1 MSNQDNQSQSYL
13 AKLTPWGGR
22 SSPAPRPAPNPNPNP
37 GSDAESASGDLG
49 LKQTKG
55 SDHRVSHRHRLSSR
69 SYPRDCPP
77 LLPQWFFATDVPKR
91 RPSPLEQSST
101 EPEKPRLA
109 PKKYA
114 PFSKTDSKAI
124 EAAFQR
130 LACEEDAAE
139 RDDGNSPKH
148 SEGKTNSSLK
158 ADENRL
164 EPGSVTVPV
173 NEDYL
178 FDVDV
183 ERRELA
189 PAYWLGPVYEVRRGT
204 WFYQDSSSVQRPC
217 DENLAAQLEEGYLK
231 LCPWREV
238 EGQEGKQ
245 ERTEKEPTASQPRPR
260 PLSQIMTTDTA
271 SILRAAASSP
281 VSPRASS
288 PNLRDQT
295 TKSLADGKAEAA
307 QAIHQAR
314 TLRLFGPHSNSVVT
328 YQDGITAWILT
339 DDFIS
344 RMSSNMYKRFAGG
357 GHYAGIKVT
366 RGYIDQTKRPEEKDG
381 KTDQTAGRTSD
392 KNSPDASGRNADEN
406 LNVDPAAQE
415 GGKSPS
421 ETRRETL
428 ERQMSSLVGSV
439 TKGDREKEE
448 EEIRKRDEKEIQ
460 DDYRDQEGEDQNREI
475 EHLLLVTHGIGQRLG
490 LRMESVN
497 FVHDVN
503 TFRKTL
509 KAVYNESPDLQA
521 LNSEVDKLPKNCR
534 IQVLPIN
541 WRHKLDFPK
550 QSLKHNRREHDLGD
564 AGFGEEEDYP
574 NLDDISVEG
583 VPAVRNLITDL
594 ALDILLYQSPAY
606 KDHISRIVLEECN
619 RMYNLFKERNPSFNG
634 KVSMVGHSLGSAVMF
649 DILCM
654 QDKLGHKDR
663 GRSKSTRKR
672 EHGMKLDFEVEDFYA
687 LGSPVGLFQMLKGRT
702 IAAREAPPARQK
714 SARQTSDPFLDSDLL
729 ASSSKLNETMG
740 TSDSEIPTS
749 SPKCRQ
755 LFNIFHPTDP
765 ISYRIEPLISPAM
778 ASLKPQPLPYTKRG
792 IFGSQVGQ
800 GLTGIGARVGQSV
813 SGMWSSFSSGI
824 ASSLL
829 NRTLGFTAEDA
840 SKLGGPSGSTQS
852 RAPLSL
858 GAGTNVAAGTIPT
871 APLAVNIDRID
882 AGGVQGPARD
892 EPRPGEPGQHPP
904 TLIDSEL
911 QTLFAGFQ
919 SRRKS
924 VQTEDTR
931 GFEQSPED
939 AEAEERGRR
948 LRKEEAKVRALN
960 LNGRV
965 DYSIQEGAFDISLIA
980 AVASHLSYWADED
993 VSHFMISQLLSRQRV
1008 VRKSRS
1014 APALRGP

>member
-1 MSNQDNQSQSYL
+1 MSNQDSQSYL
-13 AKLTPWGGR
+13 SKLSPWTGRAPTPKLAQA
-22 SSPAPRPAPNPNPNP
+22 PAPSSEPEA
-37 GSDAESASGDLG
+37 ASADLG
-49 LKQTKG
+49 LKQSKG
-55 SDHRVSHRHRLSSR
+55 HDHKVTHRHRLSR
-69 SYPRDCPP
+69 REYPRDCPP
-77 LLPQWFFATDVPKR
+77 TLVQWFFATDVPKR
-91 RPSPLEQSST
+91 RPNPSEQPNK
-101 EPEKPRLA
+101 EPEKPRVA

-124 EAAFQR
+124 EAASQK
-130 LACEEDAAE
+130 LAEQEDAEE
-139 RDDGNSPKH
+139 RQELARENDITHESSTTSKRSRSDP
-148 SEGKTNSSLK
+148 NSSFEADQHRYK
-158 ADENRL
+158 A
-164 EPGSVTVPV
+164 GSLTVPV

-189 PAYWLGPVYEVRRGT
+189 PAYWPGPVYEVRRGT
-204 WFYQDSSSVQRPC
+204 WFYQDSAIAQRPC
-217 DENLAAQLEEGYLK
+217 DENLAAQLEEGFLK
-231 LCPWREV
+231 LKPWREV
-238 EGQEGKQ
+238 PKQ
-245 ERTEKEPTASQPRPR
+245 ETDAPERGLERSASQPRSR
-260 PLSQIMTTDTA
+260 PVSQLLGVDA
-271 SILRAAASSP
+271 VNALKAAASTPISRKT
-281 VSPRASS
+281 SAS
-288 PNLRDQT
+288 NLSEQNAKSSVDRNDQT
-295 TKSLADGKAEAA
+295 

-328 YQDGITAWILT
+328 YQDATTAWILT

-357 GHYAGIKVT
+357 SHFAGVKVT
-366 RGYIDQTKRPEEKDG
+366 RGYVPQKKIEAKDE
-381 KTDQTAGRTSD
+381 KTDQASGKTSD
-392 KNSPDASGRNADEN
+392 KDGNTDLTETDNIEST
-406 LNVDPAAQE
+406 AQE
-415 GGKSPS
+415 GVVSS
-421 ETRRETL
+421 ESRRLTL
-428 ERQMSSLVGSV
+428 ERQMSSLVSSV

-460 DDYRDQEGEDQNREI
+460 DDYRDQDGEEQNREI

-550 QSLKHNRREHDLGD
+550 QSLKHNRKEHDLGD

-574 NLDDISVEG
+574 NLEDISVEG

-619 RMYNLFKERNPSFNG
+619 RIYKLFKQRNPTFHG

-654 QDKLGHKDR
+654 QNKGSNKPIK
-663 GRSKSTRKR
+663 RSD
-672 EHGMKLDFEVEDFYA
+672 HPMKLDFEVEDFYA
-687 LGSPVGLFQMLKGRT
+687 LGSPVGLFQMLNGRT
-702 IAAREAPPARQK
+702 IAARPTPSGKDKFAEA
-714 SARQTSDPFLDSDLL
+714 SADPFLDAPLGP
-729 ASSSKLNETMG
+729 SKLSDNMG
-740 TSDSEIPTS
+740 TSSSEIPIS
-749 SPKCRQ
+749 SPQCRQ

-813 SGMWSSFSSGI
+813 SGLWSSFSSGI

-829 NRTLGFTAEDA
+829 NRSLGFTAEDA
-840 SKLGGPSGSTQS
+840 SKLGGPSGSSQS
-852 RAPLSL
+852 RTPLSL
-858 GAGTNVAAGTIPT
+858 GAGTNVGSGTIPT
-871 APLAVNIDRID
+871 APAAVKIDRIISTD
-882 AGGVQGPARD
+882 VKQPD
-892 EPRPGEPGQHPP
+892 PEEPRPGEPGQHPP
-904 TLIDSEL
+904 TLIDSEIE
-911 QTLFAGFQ
+911 TLYSGFRN
-919 SRRKS
+919 RRKS
-924 VQTEDTR
+924 AQAEDTR
-931 GFEQSPED
+931 ELHED
-939 AEAEERGRR
+939 SEWAEAEERGRKI
-948 LRKEEAKVRALN
+948 RKEEAKVRALN

-965 DYSIQEGAFDISLIA
+965 DYSIQE
-980 AVASHLSYWADED
+980 
-993 VSHFMISQLLSRQRV
+993 
-1008 VRKSRS
+1008 
-1014 APALRGP
+1014 

>member
-1 MSNQDNQSQSYL
+1 MSNQDSQSYL
-13 AKLTPWGGR
+13 SKLSPWTPR
-22 SSPAPRPAPNPNPNP
+22 APTPKPAPEPEA
-37 GSDAESASGDLG
+37 ASADLG
-49 LKQTKG
+49 LKESKG
-55 SDHRVSHRHRLSSR
+55 KDHRVTHRHRLSR
-69 SYPRDCPP
+69 RNYPRDCPP
-77 LLPQWFFATDVPKR
+77 LLVQWFFATDVPKR
-91 RPSPLEQSST
+91 RPSPTEQPNK
-101 EPEKPRLA
+101 EPEKPRIA

-114 PFSKTDSKAI
+114 PFSKTDSKTI
-124 EAAFQR
+124 EAAFQK
-130 LACEEDAAE
+130 LAVLEDADE
-139 RDDGNSPKH
+139 RKEFEKDDEITSESSSTPKR
-148 SEGKTNSSLK
+148 SDSNLNSSLG
-158 ADENRL
+158 ADQHRFK
-164 EPGSVTVPV
+164 PGELTVPV

-204 WFYQDSSSVQRPC
+204 WFYQDSAIVQRPC
-217 DENLAAQLEEGYLK
+217 DENLAAQLEEGFLK
-231 LCPWREV
+231 LKPWREV
-238 EGQEGKQ
+238 PGRDG
-245 ERTEKEPTASQPRPR
+245 RTEKPEKGLERSASQPRAR
-260 PLSQIMTTDTA
+260 PVSQLLGTDA
-271 SILRAAASSP
+271 AVNAIKAAASTPISRKTSSSNLSEQNTKSP
-281 VSPRASS
+281 IDRT
-288 PNLRDQT
+288 DQT
-295 TKSLADGKAEAA
+295 

-328 YQDGITAWILT
+328 YQDATTAWILT

-344 RMSSNMYKRFAGG
+344 RMSSTMYKRFAGG
-357 GHYAGIKVT
+357 SHFAGVKVT
-366 RGYIDQTKRPEEKDG
+366 RGYVPQKKIEVKDG
-381 KTDQTAGRTSD
+381 KADQTSGKTSD
-392 KNSPDASGRNADEN
+392 KDGKSEQTSSED
-406 LNVDPAAQE
+406 NVDSTAQE
-415 GGKSPS
+415 SVVSS
-421 ETRRETL
+421 ESRRLTL
-428 ERQMSSLVGSV
+428 ERQMSSLVSAV
-439 TKGDREKEE
+439 TKGDRETEE

-460 DDYRDQEGEDQNREI
+460 DDYRDQEGEEQNREI

-521 LNSEVDKLPKNCR
+521 LNTEVDKLPKNCR

-550 QSLKHNRREHDLGD
+550 QSLKHNRKEHDLGD

-606 KDHISRIVLEECN
+606 KNHIARIVLEECN
-619 RMYNLFKERNPSFNG
+619 RIFKLFRERNPTFHG

-654 QDKLGHKDR
+654 QNKGSNKPVRRGGHP
-663 GRSKSTRKR
+663 
-672 EHGMKLDFEVEDFYA
+672 MKLDFEVEDFYA

-702 IAAREAPPARQK
+702 IAARPSPSGKDKSSEA
-714 SARQTSDPFLDSDLL
+714 SSDPFLDAPLG
-729 ASSSKLNETMG
+729 SSKLSDTMG
-740 TSDSEIPTS
+740 TSSSEIPVS
-749 SPKCRQ
+749 SPQCRQ

-813 SGMWSSFSSGI
+813 SGLWSSFSSGI

-829 NRTLGFTAEDA
+829 NRSLGFTAEDA
-840 SKLGGPSGSTQS
+840 SKLGGPSGSGQS
-852 RAPLSL
+852 RTPLSL
-858 GAGTNVAAGTIPT
+858 GAGTNLGAGTIPT
-871 APLAVNIDRID
+871 APAAVKIDRINSAD
-882 AGGVQGPARD
+882 INEPVTE

-911 QTLFAGFQ
+911 QTLFSGFQ
-919 SRRKS
+919 NRRKS
-924 VQTEDTR
+924 AQAEDAQ
-931 GFEQSPED
+931 ELHED
-939 AEAEERGRR
+939 SEFAEAEERGRK

-965 DYSIQEGAFDISLIA
+965 DYSIQE
-980 AVASHLSYWADED
+980 
-993 VSHFMISQLLSRQRV
+993 
-1008 VRKSRS
+1008 
-1014 APALRGP
+1014 

>member
-1 MSNQDNQSQSYL
+1 MKLVSRRIPELISSQPLVKSGTAWLKRLEADAPGAEGRMSTQDNQSYL
-13 AKLTPWGGR
+13 AKLSPWTGRAPTPK
-22 SSPAPRPAPNPNPNP
+22 PQPQPDP
-37 GSDAESASGDLG
+37 DTASGDLG
-49 LKQTKG
+49 LKQSKG
-55 SDHRVSHRHRLSSR
+55 NDHRVTHRHRLSLR
-69 SYPRDCPP
+69 NYPADCPP
-77 LLPQWFFATDVPKR
+77 LLAQWFFATDVPKR
-91 RPSPLEQSST
+91 RPSPLEGST
-101 EPEKPRLA
+101 ADADKPRPA
-109 PKKYA
+109 PRKYA

-124 EAAFQR
+124 EAAFQKI
-130 LACEEDAAE
+130 AEEEDASEQQDADND
-139 RDDGNSPKH
+139 RDGGQPSQSTSAPRKL
-148 SEGKTNSSLK
+148 SGKPNSSLE
-158 ADENRL
+158 ADEHRL
-164 EPGSVTVPV
+164 SPGSITVPV

-204 WFYQDSSSVQRPC
+204 WFYQESTVQRPC
-217 DENLAAQLEEGYLK
+217 DENLAAQLEDGFLK
-231 LCPWREV
+231 LHPWREV
-238 EGQEGKQ
+238 KGQEAPP
-245 ERTEKEPTASQPRPR
+245 ERAEREIARSASRSASQPRSR
-260 PLSQIMTTDTA
+260 PISQILTTDAVNALKT
-271 SILRAAASSP
+271 AAASTP
-281 VSPRASS
+281 VSPKASS
-288 PNLRDQT
+288 FNLAEQAAKT
-295 TKSLADGKAEAA
+295 PAESKAE
-307 QAIHQAR
+307 QTEAIHHAR

-328 YQDGITAWILT
+328 YQDATTAWILT

-344 RMSSNMYKRFAGG
+344 RMSSTMYKRFAGG
-357 GHYAGIKVT
+357 GHFAGVKVT
-366 RGYIDQTKRPEEKDG
+366 RGYVVQAKKIEDRDARPDQAPGKAAEKG
-381 KTDQTAGRTSD
+381 AAGDS
-392 KNSPDASGRNADEN
+392 NVDEN
-406 LNVDPAAQE
+406 AEGAVQE
-415 GGKSPS
+415 NPVSTS
-421 ETRRETL
+421 ESRRLTL
-428 ERQMSSLVGSV
+428 ERQMSSLVSSV
-439 TKGDREKEE
+439 TQGDREKEE

-460 DDYRDQEGEDQNREI
+460 DDYRDQDGEERNREI

-550 QSLKHNRREHDLGD
+550 QSLKHNRKEHDLGD

-606 KDHISRIVLEECN
+606 KDHIARIVLEECN
-619 RMYNLFKERNPSFNG
+619 RIFKLFKERNPSFHG

-654 QDKLGHKDR
+654 QGKGSDKPIRRGGH
-663 GRSKSTRKR
+663 
-672 EHGMKLDFEVEDFYA
+672 HMKLDFEVEDFYA

-702 IAAREAPPARQK
+702 VAARHAPSLK
-714 SARQTSDPFLDSDLL
+714 SHNSDSSSDGFLDPTPINSAKLSD
-729 ASSSKLNETMG
+729 TMG
-740 TSDSEIPTS
+740 TSSSEILVS
-749 SPKCRQ
+749 SPLCRQ

-813 SGMWSSFSSGI
+813 SGLWSSFSSGI

-829 NRTLGFTAEDA
+829 NRSLGFTADDA
-840 SKLGGPSGSTQS
+840 SRLGGPSGSNQS
-852 RAPLSL
+852 RTPLSL
-858 GAGTNVAAGTIPT
+858 GATNNTNLGTGAIPT
-871 APLAVNIDRID
+871 APAAVKIETLDSADRK
-882 AGGVQGPARD
+882 APARD

-911 QTLFAGFQ
+911 ETLYSGFQ
-919 SRRKS
+919 NGRKS
-924 VQTEDTR
+924 AQAEDAQNMAQNA
-931 GFEQSPED
+931 EW
-939 AEAEERGRR
+939 AEAEERGRKI
-948 LRKEEAKVRALN
+948 RKEEAKVRALN

-965 DYSIQEGAFDISLIA
+965 DYSIQE
-980 AVASHLSYWADED
+980 
-993 VSHFMISQLLSRQRV
+993 
-1008 VRKSRS
+1008 
-1014 APALRGP
+1014 